1 MNCVEFER
9 NLSEFMEGSH
19 TPDQQAHL
27 NSCPVCAS
35 LLAELHLLTSQAETL
50 SAADEP
56 SPALWYSIEA
66 QLRAEGLIRD
76 PQVKPTRV
84 KRSFLPKWRMAW
96 AVPVAA
102 ALALVAGIKLY
113 HPAGVGEHELIVQ
126 KNAPATPAPV
136 TPVSKEDQQL
146 INTVAARIPA
156 QQARYR
162 ADLDDANAFIRD
174 AEQSLKDDPNDVYTQ
189 QMLINAYAQKQMLY
203 DLAVD
208 RSEQ

>member
-9 NLSEFMEGSH
+9 NLPEFMEGSH
-19 TPDQQAHL
+19 TPDQQAHVD
-27 NSCPVCAS
+27 SCPVCAS
-35 LLAELHLLTSQAETL
+35 LLAELNLVSTQVATL
-50 SAADEP
+50 SATEEP

-76 PQVKPTRV
+76 PKPETVRV
-84 KRSFLPKWRMAW
+84 KRSFLPQWRMAW
-96 AVPVAA
+96 LVPVAA
-102 ALALVAGIKLY
+102 ALAVVAGLKLY
-113 HPAGVGEHELIVQ
+113 RPAGIGDREPIVQ
-126 KNAPATPAPV
+126 KVAPVPAPV
-136 TPVSKEDQQL
+136 AAVSKEDQQL
-146 INTVAARIPA
+146 MSTVAARVPA

-174 AEQSLKDDPNDVYTQ
+174 AEQSMKDDPNDVYTQ

>member
-1 MNCVEFER
+1 MKCVEFER
-9 NLSEFMEGSH
+9 NLPEFMEGSH
-19 TPDQQAHL
+19 TPDQQAHV

-35 LLAELHLLTSQAETL
+35 LLAELNLVSTQALTL
-50 SAADEP
+50 SATEEP

-76 PQVKPTRV
+76 PQVEPARV
-84 KRSFLPKWRMAW
+84 KRGLLSQWRLAW
-96 AVPVAA
+96 LVPVAA
-102 ALALVAGIKLY
+102 ILVLVAGLKLY
-113 HPAGVGEHELIVQ
+113 RPAGIGDREPIAQ
-126 KNAPATPAPV
+126 KAAPV
-136 TPVSKEDQQL
+136 SILPAVSKEDQQVMS
-146 INTVAARIPA
+146 TVAARVPA

-162 ADLDDANAFIRD
+162 ADLDNANAFIRD
-174 AEQSLKDDPNDVYTQ
+174 AEQSMKDDPNDVYTQ